1 MALQSHGI
9 SHSRYLPKDLVPEGM
24 GNVNQMYNQYSLY
37 NTLQSSYW
45 FGSEKTEEYGYPK
58 KGIVI
63 RNITKIYRNGK
74 LAVDNLSLDMFENQI
89 TVLLGNNGAGKS
101 STMSM
106 LSGKYKL
113 NVSRLDVCVKGYIN
127 YLIIFTLQE

>member
-1 MALQSHGI
+1 M
-9 SHSRYLPKDLVPEGM
+9 
-24 GNVNQMYNQYSLY
+24 
-37 NTLQSSYW
+37 QSSYW

-106 LSGKYKL
+106 LSGK
-113 NVSRLDVCVKGYIN
+113 
-127 YLIIFTLQE
+127 